1 MQDPDEIV
9 FDKTRDFI
17 GQGVF
22 GSVFKGTCR
31 GQVVAVKVPLHQEA
45 LTPTQLKEFRD
56 EVAIL
61 RFYLTILLRFL
72 CVLTQFVSRYFYI
85 KKIQKN
91 ISSTC
96 CFISWRLFVT
106 STYYDCNSGSG
117 LFVRLKNLW
126 KTYV

>member
-72 CVLTQFVSRYFYI
+72 CVLTQFVSRYFI
-85 KKIQKN
+85 FKKFRKI
-91 ISSTC
+91 
-96 CFISWRLFVT
+96 FHPHVVLFLGACLLPQRIMIVT
-106 STYYDCNSGSG
+106 QVRVCS
-117 LFVRLKNLW
+117 FV
-126 KTYV
+126 